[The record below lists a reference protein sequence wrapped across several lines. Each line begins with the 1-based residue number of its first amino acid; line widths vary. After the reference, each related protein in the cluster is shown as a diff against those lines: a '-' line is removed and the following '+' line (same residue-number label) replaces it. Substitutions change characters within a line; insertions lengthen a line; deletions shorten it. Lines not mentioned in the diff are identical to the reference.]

1 MFLPTRSCGEK
12 YGFASSVLT
21 SKVTTTEMA
30 AEDVDMDDI
39 EEETRQIMAE
49 AAAQRDAEMDAE
61 VTQVKVKVS

>member
-1 MFLPTRSCGEK
+1 M
-12 YGFASSVLT
+12 
-21 SKVTTTEMA
+21 TTTETP